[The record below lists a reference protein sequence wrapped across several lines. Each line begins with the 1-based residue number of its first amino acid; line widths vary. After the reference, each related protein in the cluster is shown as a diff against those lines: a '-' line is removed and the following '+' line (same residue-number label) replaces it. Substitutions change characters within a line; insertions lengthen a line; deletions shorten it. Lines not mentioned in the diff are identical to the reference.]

1 MGPRTLN
8 TNEAAR
14 VEYGSIV
21 HHIQGT
27 CRRNSFQTNQKR
39 QITVGFTTLSS
50 VMMFLPGFPSSYGQ
64 RKSLGVVNLIVAL
77 AVFLCAGPVFAASMN
92 GERAINI
99 ATWFTW
105 PRYQAPPATGIEW
118 PPYKS
123 ERPEEGQLEAL
134 HAAGFKT
141 IRLAIDPAPLVFF
154 EGHRRDEIIAM
165 LKKTVTQFQ
174 KIGFKVIFDLQPNTR
189 HKIWGD
195 RALLDAANKDYFNRF
210 SNLVEDLSRQLS
222 SFDSG
227 TVALE
232 LINEPRIGCKG
243 ADTMRWQEIVSN
255 LVARVRV
262 GSKTLPVIVSGGC
275 ASTPDGLVALDPK
288 AFDDKNILYTFHY
301 YEPFTFTHQGAQF
314 IQWPDK
320 YLDQVPW
327 PYTRRPIEEPLK
339 ALQGR
344 LSALRMDSEDEHK
357 QFFAARNNLE
367 RYYAAKHDAQTI
379 EAKFAKVHEWAVS
392 NNIEPDRVFIG
403 EFGVWR
409 RQAGLPG
416 ALCVDRAA
424 WIGAVRRAAEKNKFS
439 WAFFHV
445 DGPFGL
451 IDAAGKIDPAVLN
464 ALGLGLAASCSEH

>member
-1 MGPRTLN
+1 
-8 TNEAAR
+8 
-14 VEYGSIV
+14 
-21 HHIQGT
+21 
-27 CRRNSFQTNQKR
+27 
-39 QITVGFTTLSS
+39 
-50 VMMFLPGFPSSYGQ
+50 MMFLSGFVSPGLFVSRS
-64 RKSLGVVNLIVAL
+64 RRVIKLIVAL
-77 AVFLCAGPVFAASMN
+77 AVFSCAGPVFATTIN

-105 PRYQAPPATGIEW
+105 PRYQASPATGIEW
-118 PPYKS
+118 PPYKA

-134 HAAGFKT
+134 RAAGFKT

-154 EGHRRDEIIAM
+154 EGHRRDDLIAM

-195 RALLDAANKDYFNRF
+195 RALLDPTNKDYFNRF
-210 SNLVEDLSRQLS
+210 ANLVEDLSRQLS

-227 TVALE
+227 TIALE

-243 ADTMRWQEIVSN
+243 ADTTRWQEIVSN
-255 LVARVRV
+255 LVTRVRA

-275 ASTPDGLVALDPK
+275 ASTPDGLIALDPR

-344 LSALRMDSEDEHK
+344 LLALRMDSEDEHK
-357 QFFAARNNLE
+357 QFLAARNNLV
-367 RYYAAKHDAQTI
+367 RYYAAEHNAQTI
-379 EAKFAKVHEWAVS
+379 EEKFAKVHEWALR
-392 NNIEPDRVFIG
+392 NNIEPGRVFIG

-424 WIGAVRRAAEKNKFS
+424 WIAAVRRAAEKNKFS

-451 IDAAGKIDPAVLN
+451 IDAAGKIDPVMLD
-464 ALGLGLAASCSEH
+464 ALGLGSDATCSEN

>member
-1 MGPRTLN
+1 
-8 TNEAAR
+8 
-14 VEYGSIV
+14 
-21 HHIQGT
+21 
-27 CRRNSFQTNQKR
+27 
-39 QITVGFTTLSS
+39 
-50 VMMFLPGFPSSYGQ
+50 MMFLSKFCPPCVL
-64 RKSLGVVNLIVAL
+64 RKRLGVINLIMTLV
-77 AVFLCAGPVFAASMN
+77 VFSCTGPVFASTTNA
-92 GERAINI
+92 ERAINI

-105 PRYQAPPATGIEW
+105 PRYQASPATGIEW

-134 HAAGFKT
+134 HAAGFRT

-154 EGHRRDEIIAM
+154 EGHRRDELIAM
-165 LKKTVTQFQ
+165 LKRTVAQLQKT
-174 KIGFKVIFDLQPNTR
+174 GFKVIFDLQPNTR
-189 HKIWGD
+189 HKVWGD
-195 RALLDAANKDYFNRF
+195 RALLDPVNKSYFNRF
-210 SNLVEDLSRQLS
+210 ADLVEDLSRQLG

-227 TVALE
+227 SIALE

-243 ADTMRWQEIVSN
+243 ADTTRWQETVSN
-255 LVARVRV
+255 LVARVRA

-275 ASTPDGLVALDPK
+275 ASTPDGLIALDPK

-301 YEPFTFTHQGAQF
+301 YEPFTFSHQGAQF

-339 ALQGR
+339 ALQER
-344 LSALRMDSEDEHK
+344 LSTLRMDSEDERK
-357 QFFAARNNLE
+357 QFSAARNNLE
-367 RYYAAKHDAQTI
+367 RYYAAKHDAKTI
-379 EAKFAKVHEWAVS
+379 EEKFSKVNEWAMR
-392 NNIEPDRVFIG
+392 NNIESDRVFIG
-403 EFGVWR
+403 EFGVWK

-424 WIGAVRRAAEKNKFS
+424 WIAAVRRAAEKNKFS

-451 IDAAGKIDPAVLN
+451 IDAGGKIDPAVLN
-464 ALGLGLAASCSEH
+464 ALGLGPEASCSDS

>member
-1 MGPRTLN
+1 M
-8 TNEAAR
+8 
-14 VEYGSIV
+14 
-21 HHIQGT
+21 
-27 CRRNSFQTNQKR
+27 
-39 QITVGFTTLSS
+39 
-50 VMMFLPGFPSSYGQ
+50 
-64 RKSLGVVNLIVAL
+64 AL
-77 AVFLCAGPVFAASMN
+77 AVFSCAGPAFGATINV
-92 GERAINI
+92 ERAINI

-105 PRYQAPPATGIEW
+105 PRYQVSPATGIEW

-123 ERPEEGQLEAL
+123 ERPEEGQLEVL

-141 IRLAIDPAPLVFF
+141 IRLAIDPAPLIFF
-154 EGHRRDEIIAM
+154 EGNRRNNLIAM
-165 LKKTVTQFQ
+165 LKETVTQLQ

-195 RALLDAANKDYFNRF
+195 RALLDPVNQAYFNRF
-210 SNLVEDLSRQLS
+210 ADLVEELSRQLS

-227 TVALE
+227 TTALE

-243 ADTMRWQEIVSN
+243 ADMTRWQEIVSN
-255 LVARVRV
+255 LVARVRA
-262 GSKTLPVIVSGGC
+262 GSKTLPVVVSGGC
-275 ASTPDGLVALDPK
+275 ASTPDGLIALDPE
-288 AFDDKNILYTFHY
+288 AFDDKNVLYTFHY

-327 PYTRRPIEEPLK
+327 PYTRRPVEEPLK
-339 ALQGR
+339 ALQER
-344 LSALRMDSEDEHK
+344 LSELRMGDEDERK

-367 RYYAAKHDAQTI
+367 RYYAARHDAQTI
-379 EAKFAKVHEWAVS
+379 EAKFAKVQEWAVR
-392 NNIEPDRVFIG
+392 NHIEPNRVIIG

-424 WIGAVRRAAEKNKFS
+424 WIASVRRAAEKNKFS

-451 IDAAGKIDPAVLN
+451 IDAAGKMDPAVLN
-464 ALGLGLAASCSEH
+464 ALGLGSMASCPDN

>member
-1 MGPRTLN
+1 LN